1 MSALPRQRLVGEKLD
16 DRREVRQAARKKWAR
31 RDHLDSKH
39 LAAAGLRCASRVLV
53 HLSRYREERSPTIVN
68 EHRVNEQD
76 PSKMTDSL
84 GLSIGMTNLVAARV
98 GAVPVTRRAVL
109 TLFPNRAAEVGLPS
123 ENPNLTEPG
132 VVLFGFVERVGDPV
146 PLVASDG
153 SSHQADRLLV
163 EALDAM
169 GRTVGDGSPPSQV
182 TIAVPARW
190 GPAVLG
196 ALRAMLRTKQNLSPN
211 GVPPALVSDALAAL
225 AALNTSPG
233 LPANGIVALLDFGGS
248 GTSITLADAAADF
261 RPIDETLRY
270 TEFSG
275 DQIDQALLA
284 HVLGDI
290 GQSSSVDTASTM
302 AVGALARL
310 LDQSQQAKER
320 LSAQTSTELTAQLP
334 GYHSDI
340 RVTRAE
346 LENLIS
352 DPLTG
357 VIDALG
363 EMLQRNRIPAASLSA
378 VATVGGGAAIPLV
391 TQRLSEQFRVPVV
404 TTPRPALTTA
414 AGAALLAAQ
423 GPGAD
428 VPTGL
433 AAAAGDAPTGMAT
446 AAWAAGAAGA
456 AAMESAADGSAS
468 ATFRALAW
476 SQDQGGEEPVP
487 YAGADYA
494 SEPEPT
500 SARPQMEFVPPSA
513 PLPAPEEPLPW
524 YRRPSV
530 VFSAALIAVLLATGG
545 LVLTLTSGSG
555 PTGTKRSSPATSPAV
570 TNPESPG
577 VPLTQTVT
585 VTGTDGSPTVVT
597 PPPPSSSAPAT
608 STTSSEST
616 TPSTTT
622 TTQTTTTTTQPITT
636 TTQAPPTTTQAPP
649 TTTQAPPTVKPPTT
663 SAAAQLAPNAQVPQ
677 TGVAAP
683 LRP

>member
-1 MSALPRQRLVGEKLD
+1 
-16 DRREVRQAARKKWAR
+16 
-31 RDHLDSKH
+31 
-39 LAAAGLRCASRVLV
+39 
-53 HLSRYREERSPTIVN
+53 
-68 EHRVNEQD
+68 
-76 PSKMTDSL
+76 MTDSL
-84 GLSIGMTNLVAARV
+84 GLSIGITNLVAARV

-132 VVLFGFVERVGDPV
+132 VVLSGFVERVGDPV
-146 PLVASDG
+146 PLIAPDG

-182 TIAVPARW
+182 TIAVPAHW

-196 ALRAMLRTKQNLSPN
+196 PLRAMLRTKPNLSPN
-211 GVPPALVSDALAAL
+211 GVPPTLVSDALAAL

-233 LPANGIVALLDFGGS
+233 LPASGIVALLDFGGS
-248 GTSITLADAAADF
+248 GTSITLVDAAADF

-284 HVLGDI
+284 HVLADI

-302 AVGALARL
+302 AVGALDRL
-310 LDQSQQAKER
+310 RDQSQQAKER

-334 GYHSDI
+334 GYHSDV

-363 EMLQRNRIPAASLSA
+363 EILQRNRIPAAALSA

-404 TTPRPALTTA
+404 TTPRPALNTA

-428 VPTGL
+428 VATGL
-433 AAAAGDAPTGMAT
+433 AAAGDAPTGMAT

-476 SQDQGGEEPVP
+476 SQDQGGVEPVP

-494 SEPEPT
+494 SEPEPAT
-500 SARPQMEFVPPSA
+500 ARPQMEFVPPSA
-513 PLPAPEEPLPW
+513 PLPAAEEPLPW

-608 STTSSEST
+608 STTSSAST

-622 TTQTTTTTTQPITT
+622 TTAQTTTTTTQPTTST

-649 TTTQAPPTVKPPTT
+649 TTTQAPPTTTVKPPTT

-683 LRP
+683 SMLRATLTHG

>member
-1 MSALPRQRLVGEKLD
+1 
-16 DRREVRQAARKKWAR
+16 
-31 RDHLDSKH
+31 
-39 LAAAGLRCASRVLV
+39 
-53 HLSRYREERSPTIVN
+53 
-68 EHRVNEQD
+68 
-76 PSKMTDSL
+76 MTDSL
-84 GLSIGMTNLVAARV
+84 GLSIGTTNLVAARV

-109 TLFPNRAAEVGLPS
+109 TLFPNRAPEVGLPS

-132 VVLFGFVERVGDPV
+132 VVLSGFVERVGDPV
-146 PLVASDG
+146 PLVAPDG

-182 TIAVPARW
+182 TIAVPAHW

-196 ALRAMLRTKQNLSPN
+196 ALRAVLRTKPNLSPN
-211 GVPPALVSDALAAL
+211 GVPPALVSDAVAAL

-233 LPANGIVALLDFGGS
+233 LPASGIVALLDFGGS

-284 HVLGDI
+284 HVLADI
-290 GQSSSVDTASTM
+290 GQSSGVDSAGTM

-310 LDQSQQAKER
+310 RDQSQQAKER
-320 LSAQTSTELTAQLP
+320 LSAQTSTELTAELP

-404 TTPRPALTTA
+404 TTPQPALNTA
-414 AGAALLAAQ
+414 AGAALLAAG

-456 AAMESAADGSAS
+456 AATESAADGSAS

-476 SQDQGGEEPVP
+476 SQDQGG
-487 YAGADYA
+487 AGAGAVLGRRLRLRAGTHQRA
-494 SEPEPT
+494 SAEGVRAAQCAAAG
-500 SARPQMEFVPPSA
+500 SRRAAAVVPPSFGGVLRGVDRGSA
-513 PLPAPEEPLPW
+513 CHRRTGMDADQRERAHRYEALQPRHVAGGDEPRIT
-524 YRRPSV
+524 RRSPDPDHDSHRHRRE
-530 VFSAALIAVLLATGG
+530 SHSRDTTAAVIECTRPVDDQQRVHDT
-545 LVLTLTSGSG
+545 VDHHNDD
-555 PTGTKRSSPATSPAV
+555 PT
-570 TNPESPG
+570 
-577 VPLTQTVT
+577 
-585 VTGTDGSPTVVT
+585 
-597 PPPPSSSAPAT
+597 
-608 STTSSEST
+608 
-616 TPSTTT
+616 
-622 TTQTTTTTTQPITT
+622 TTTTTTQPTTTTTQPTTT
-636 TTQAPPTTTQAPP
+636 TTQAPPTTHAGSADDNDQAADHVSSANQYRRTPRALTGDCRLGQPWSRHSPP
-649 TTTQAPPTVKPPTT
+649 GCHYEQAMTT
-663 SAAAQLAPNAQVPQ
+663 SY
-677 TGVAAP
+677 
-683 LRP
+683 

>member
-1 MSALPRQRLVGEKLD
+1 
-16 DRREVRQAARKKWAR
+16 
-31 RDHLDSKH
+31 
-39 LAAAGLRCASRVLV
+39 
-53 HLSRYREERSPTIVN
+53 
-68 EHRVNEQD
+68 
-76 PSKMTDSL
+76 MTDPL

-98 GAVPVTRRAVL
+98 GGVPVTRRAVL
-109 TLFPNRAAEVGLPS
+109 TLFPNRAPEVGLPS

-132 VVLFGFVERVGDPV
+132 VVLSGFVERVGDPV

-169 GRTVGDGSPPSQV
+169 SRMVSDGSPPSQV
-182 TIAVPARW
+182 TIAVPAHW

-196 ALRAMLRTKQNLSPN
+196 ALRAMLRTKPNLSPS
-211 GVPPALVSDALAAL
+211 GVPPALVSDAASAL
-225 AALNTSPG
+225 AALHTSPG
-233 LPANGIVALLDFGGS
+233 LPASGIVALLDFGGS

-261 RPIDETLRY
+261 QPIDETLRY

-275 DQIDQALLA
+275 AQIDQALLA
-284 HVLGDI
+284 HVLADI
-290 GQSSSVDTASTM
+290 GSSSGADTTGTT

-310 LDQSQQAKER
+310 RDQCRQAKER
-320 LSAQTSTELTAQLP
+320 LSAQTSTELTAELP

-346 LENLIS
+346 LENLIR
-352 DPLTG
+352 DPLSG
-357 VIDALG
+357 AIDALG
-363 EMLQRNRIPAASLSA
+363 ELLQRNRIPAASLSA

-391 TQRLSEQFRVPVV
+391 TQRLSEHFRVPVV
-404 TTPRPALTTA
+404 TTPQPALNTA
-414 AGAALLAAQ
+414 AGAALLAAR
-423 GPGAD
+423 GPGGD

-433 AAAAGDAPTGMAT
+433 AAAATDAPTGMAT
-446 AAWAAGAAGA
+446 AAWAAGAAGI

-476 SQDQGGEEPVP
+476 SQDEGGEEPVP

-494 SEPEPT
+494 YEAEPT
-500 SARPQMEFVPPSA
+500 SARPQVDFMPPSA
-513 PLPAPEEPLPW
+513 PLPAAEESLPW

-530 VFSAALIAVLLATGG
+530 VFSAALIAVLLASGG
-545 LVLTLTSGSG
+545 LVWTLTSGSG
-555 PTGTKRSSPATSPAV
+555 PIGTKRSTPATSPAL

-577 VPLTQTVT
+577 VPLTETMT
-585 VTGTDGSPTVVT
+585 VTGSNGSPTVVT
-597 PPPPSSSAPAT
+597 PPPPSSSSGAPAP
-608 STTSSEST
+608 STTSEST

-622 TTQTTTTTTQPITT
+622 TTTETTTTTTTPPPTTTTTTQPPTT

-649 TTTQAPPTVKPPTT
+649 TTTQAPPTTTIKPPTT
-663 SAAAQLAPNAQVPQ
+663 SAAAQSAPSSQLPQ
-677 TGVAAP
+677 TTVTQP

>member
-284 HVLGDI
+284 HVLADI

-310 LDQSQQAKER
+310 RDQSQQVKER

-423 GPGAD
+423 GRGAD
-428 VPTGL
+428 GPTRL

-585 VTGTDGSPTVVT
+585 VTGTDGSPTGVT
-597 PPPPSSSAPAT
+597 PPPPSSRAPAT
-608 STTSSEST
+608 STTSS
-616 TPSTTT
+616 
-622 TTQTTTTTTQPITT
+622 
-636 TTQAPPTTTQAPP
+636 
-649 TTTQAPPTVKPPTT
+649 
-663 SAAAQLAPNAQVPQ
+663 
-677 TGVAAP
+677 
-683 LRP
+683 

>member
-1 MSALPRQRLVGEKLD
+1 
-16 DRREVRQAARKKWAR
+16 
-31 RDHLDSKH
+31 
-39 LAAAGLRCASRVLV
+39 
-53 HLSRYREERSPTIVN
+53 
-68 EHRVNEQD
+68 
-76 PSKMTDSL
+76 MTDSL

-98 GAVPVTRRAVL
+98 GAVPVTRSAVL
-109 TLFPNRAAEVGLPS
+109 TLFPNRAPEVGLPS

-132 VVLFGFVERVGDPV
+132 MVLSGFVERVGDPV
-146 PLVASDG
+146 PLVAPDG

-182 TIAVPARW
+182 TIAVPAHW

-196 ALRAMLRTKQNLSPN
+196 ALRAMLRSKPNLSPN
-211 GVPPALVSDALAAL
+211 GVPPALVSDALAAQVAL
-225 AALNTSPG
+225 ATHPG
-233 LPANGIVALLDFGGS
+233 LPASGIVALLDFGGS

-270 TEFSG
+270 SEFSG
-275 DQIDQALLA
+275 AQIDQALLA
-284 HVLGDI
+284 HVLADI
-290 GQSSSVDTASTM
+290 GQSSGVDSTGTM

-310 LDQSQQAKER
+310 LDQSRQAKER
-320 LSAQTSTELTAQLP
+320 LSAQTSTELTAELP
-334 GYHSDI
+334 GYHSDV

-363 EMLQRNRIPAASLSA
+363 EMLQRNRTPATSLSA

-404 TTPRPALTTA
+404 TTPQPALNTA
-414 AGAALLAAQ
+414 AGAALLAAS

-428 VPTGL
+428 APTGL
-433 AAAAGDAPTGMAT
+433 AAAAGEAPTGMAT

-487 YAGADYA
+487 YSGADYTY
-494 SEPEPT
+494 EPEPT
-500 SARPQMEFVPPSA
+500 SARPQVEFVPPSA
-513 PLPAPEEPLPW
+513 PLPAAEEPLPW

-530 VFSAALIAVLLATGG
+530 MFSAALIAVLLATGG
-545 LVLTLTSGSG
+545 LVWTLTSGSG
-555 PTGTKRSSPATSPAV
+555 PIGTKRSSPATSPAV
-570 TNPESPG
+570 TNPQSPG
-577 VPLTQTVT
+577 VPLTETMT

-597 PPPPSSSAPAT
+597 PPPPSSSAPAP
-608 STTSSEST
+608 STTSSDST
-616 TPSTTT
+616 TPSTTTT
-622 TTQTTTTTTQPITT
+622 TTQTTTTTTTTPPTTTTTQPPTTTT

-649 TTTQAPPTVKPPTT
+649 TTTQAPPTTTVKPPTT
-663 SAAAQLAPNAQVPQ
+663 SAAAQLAPNTQVPQ
-677 TGVAAP
+677 TSVAAP

>member
-1 MSALPRQRLVGEKLD
+1 
-16 DRREVRQAARKKWAR
+16 
-31 RDHLDSKH
+31 
-39 LAAAGLRCASRVLV
+39 
-53 HLSRYREERSPTIVN
+53 
-68 EHRVNEQD
+68 
-76 PSKMTDSL
+76 MTDSL

-98 GAVPVTRRAVL
+98 GAVPVTRSAVL
-109 TLFPNRAAEVGLPS
+109 TLFPNRAPEVGLPS

-132 VVLFGFVERVGDPV
+132 VVLSGFVERVGDPV
-146 PLVASDG
+146 PLVAPDG

-182 TIAVPARW
+182 TIAVPAHW

-196 ALRAMLRTKQNLSPN
+196 ALRAMLRTKPNLSPN
-211 GVPPALVSDALAAL
+211 GVPPALVSDAEAAL
-225 AALNTSPG
+225 AALNASPG
-233 LPANGIVALLDFGGS
+233 LPASGIVALLDFGGS

-275 DQIDQALLA
+275 AQIDQALLA
-284 HVLGDI
+284 HVLADI
-290 GQSSSVDTASTM
+290 GQSSGVDSTGTM

-310 LDQSQQAKER
+310 RDQSRQAKER
-320 LSAQTSTELTAQLP
+320 LSAQTSTELTAELP
-334 GYHSDI
+334 GYPSDV

-357 VIDALG
+357 VIDTLG

-404 TTPRPALTTA
+404 TTPQPALNTA
-414 AGAALLAAQ
+414 AGAALLAAR

-433 AAAAGDAPTGMAT
+433 AAAAGEAPTGMAT

-487 YAGADYA
+487 YSGADYTY
-494 SEPEPT
+494 EPQPT
-500 SARPQMEFVPPSA
+500 SARPQVEFVPASA
-513 PLPAPEEPLPW
+513 PLPAAEEPLPW

-545 LVLTLTSGSG
+545 LAWTLTSGSG
-555 PTGTKRSSPATSPAV
+555 PIGTKRSSPATSPAV

-577 VPLTQTVT
+577 VPLTQTMT

-597 PPPPSSSAPAT
+597 PPPPSSSAPAP

-622 TTQTTTTTTQPITT
+622 TTIQTTTTTTTTTQPTTTPTTTQPITTTT

-649 TTTQAPPTVKPPTT
+649 TTTVKPPTT
-663 SAAAQLAPNAQVPQ
+663 SAAAQLAPNTQVPQ
-677 TGVAAP
+677 TSVAGP